1 MTTDPLRPGESQAQ
15 YLARLD
21 REQDVKERAA
31 RKAANARYVASREGQ
46 QLTQFVVATDTIH
59 KYGDTE

>member
-31 RKAANARYVASREGQ
+31 RKARRVTSREDEYMP
-46 QLTQFVVATDTIH
+46 TTDDSD
-59 KYGDTE
+59 GGEL